1 MRQRP
6 RRHGDENLPR
16 GVQRIFHTIPERSV
30 IGKRFIVFRSHDVTG
45 GDEDPLC

>member
-16 GVQRIFHTIPERSV
+16 GVQRIFHTTPERSV
-30 IGKRFIVFRSHDVTG
+30 IGKDLSFLDRTT
-45 GDEDPLC
+45 

>member
-16 GVQRIFHTIPERSV
+16 GVQRIFHTIPESV
-30 IGKRFIVFRSHDVTG
+30 IESFIVFRSHDVTG
-45 GDEDPLC
+45 GDEDPLY